1 MIIKVERIQKN
12 MKKYDNRY
20 YELQKKLSEMKKL
33 RQDIDDDI
41 KELSIKLM
49 YYELKKDMN

>member
-1 MIIKVERIQKN
+1 MN
-12 MKKYDNRY
+12 
-20 YELQKKLSEMKKL
+20 ELQKKMSEMKKL

-41 KELSIKLM
+41 KELSIKIM